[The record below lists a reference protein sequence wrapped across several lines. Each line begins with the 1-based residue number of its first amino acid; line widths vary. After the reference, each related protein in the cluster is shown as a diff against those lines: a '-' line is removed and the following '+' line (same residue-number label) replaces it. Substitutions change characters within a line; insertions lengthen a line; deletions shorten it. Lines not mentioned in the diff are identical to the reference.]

1 MLKQANL
8 KVTLKEGVSLK
19 VDEDKINAIDGLLEG
34 DLIPQTERF
43 TIFKFNLING
53 TETIHIDTLCNDD
66 ANANI
71 IEIKPNREVII
82 KTYTGDIIEGYK
94 IQANKC
100 DNTKVDLFGNESA
113 DIRIDLDTLIENFT
127 VVK

>member
-82 KTYTGDIIEGYK
+82 KTYKERASIK
-94 IQANKC
+94 H
-100 DNTKVDLFGNESA
+100 
-113 DIRIDLDTLIENFT
+113 
-127 VVK
+127 